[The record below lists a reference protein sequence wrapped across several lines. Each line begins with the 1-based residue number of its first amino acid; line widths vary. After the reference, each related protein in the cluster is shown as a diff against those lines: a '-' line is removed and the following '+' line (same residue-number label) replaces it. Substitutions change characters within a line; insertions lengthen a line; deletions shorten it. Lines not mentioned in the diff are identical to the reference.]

1 MMNVLRKKLGHCLVL
16 LKVGIP
22 WNVDANLGQAFL
34 NMKCRVNGSGNG
46 GSIGLEGEKAKM
58 WSVCK
63 NIK

>member
-1 MMNVLRKKLGHCLVL
+1 MMNVLTKKLGRCLVF
-16 LKVGIP
+16 LKVCMP
-22 WNVDANLGQAFL
+22 WTVDANLGHAFL
-34 NMKCRVNGSGNG
+34 NMKCRVDGRENG